1 MTAPLPLRFYNPVK
15 ELCKKVNLD
24 YETVIGTS
32 VTNQVI
38 RDAFICSE
46 IQKPVEELKAEDRKF
61 IKHKKDFF
69 EKKYGDR
76 NGISADTAGSSEA
89 PDTGRSRYDAGITVE
104 HLQPDDSRVDK
115 SHFVS
120 AGVETGV
127 SASKEFLTDRNLLRA
142 VVPTSKWIPGRG
154 VK

>member
-32 VTNQVI
+32 VTNKVI

-69 EKKYGDR
+69 QNKYGDR
-76 NGISADTAGSSEA
+76 NGISADTTGDGEA
-89 PDTGRSRYDAGITVE
+89 PDTGRIRYDAGITVE

-120 AGVETGV
+120 AGVETGY
-127 SASKEFLTDRNLLRA
+127 SASQALLTDRSLLRA
-142 VVPTSKWIPGRG
+142 IQSTAKWVPGHR
-154 VK
+154 

>member
-32 VTNQVI
+32 VTNKVI

-46 IQKPVEELKAEDRKF
+46 IQKPIEELKAEDRKL

-69 EKKYGDR
+69 QNKYGER
-76 NGISADTAGSSEA
+76 NGISTDASGNSEA
-89 PDTGRSRYDAGITVE
+89 PDTGRIRYDAGITVE

-120 AGVETGV
+120 AGVETSV
-127 SASKEFLTDRNLLRA
+127 SASQALLTDRSLLRA
-142 VVPTSKWIPGRG
+142 IQSTAKWVPGQR
-154 VK
+154 